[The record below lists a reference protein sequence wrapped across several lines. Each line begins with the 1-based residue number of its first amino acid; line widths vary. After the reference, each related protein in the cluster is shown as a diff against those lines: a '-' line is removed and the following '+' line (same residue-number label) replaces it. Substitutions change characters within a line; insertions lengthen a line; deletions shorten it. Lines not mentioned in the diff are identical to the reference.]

1 MKFINFRK
9 NINIYSEF
17 EFKKFKKA
25 IYSKNGTLDEWYRSV
40 DEKVDN
46 LLKIGK
52 FRQYYILVTAL
63 AGKDDNWNDEIEFGN
78 VFKAIIAGF
87 VTIMVGF
94 LSGYIS
100 IKSSNNQLL
109 QNLYISKIDN
119 KLSQEVVNVLA
130 QSIQEEADYFGNTC
144 MTILGCVIF
153 GLLISGLIEYI
164 GSKKNKKCSA
174 NHYLFYNEL
183 CKIFECKRQ

>member
-1 MKFINFRK
+1 MNFRK

-17 EFKKFKKA
+17 EYKKFKKA

-46 LLKIGK
+46 LIKIGK

-63 AGKDDNWNDEIEFGN
+63 AGKDDNWNDEIELGN

-94 LSGYIS
+94 LSGYIY
-100 IKSSNNQLL
+100 
-109 QNLYISKIDN
+109 LYRVQIIS
-119 KLSQEVVNVLA
+119 
-130 QSIQEEADYFGNTC
+130 YFRIC
-144 MTILGCVIF
+144 ILVKWI
-153 GLLISGLIEYI
+153 I
-164 GSKKNKKCSA
+164 N
-174 NHYLFYNEL
+174 
-183 CKIFECKRQ
+183 

>member
-17 EFKKFKKA
+17 EYKKFKKA

-46 LLKIGK
+46 LIKIGK

-87 VTIMVGF
+87 VTIMVGV

-100 IKSSNNQLL
+100 IQSSNNQLL
-109 QNLYISKIDN
+109 QNLYISKMDN

-130 QSIQEEADYFGNTC
+130 QSIQEEADYFGNAC
-144 MTILGCVIF
+144 MTILGCVILE
-153 GLLISGLIEYI
+153 LLICGLIEYI
-164 GSKKNKKCSA
+164 GSKKNKKRSA

>member
-1 MKFINFRK
+1 MKFMNFRK

-17 EFKKFKKA
+17 EYKKFKKA

-46 LLKIGK
+46 LIKIGK

-63 AGKDDNWNDEIEFGN
+63 AGKDDNWNDEIELGN

-100 IKSSNNQLL
+100 IQSSNNQLL
-109 QNLYISKIDN
+109 QNLYISKMDN

-130 QSIQEEADYFGNTC
+130 QSIQEEADYFGNAC
-144 MTILGCVIF
+144 MTILECAD
-153 GLLISGLIEYI
+153 L
-164 GSKKNKKCSA
+164 KK
-174 NHYLFYNEL
+174 
-183 CKIFECKRQ
+183 